1 MEAIKEILAKLQ
13 INSGHGFDKPLTE
26 KEMEQWKADTYNAM
40 EGNLHLSDGYNCDLC
55 KNKGFTASVRL
66 NEQFGY
72 YSNVLSPCKCEKARN
87 ALRRLNKSG
96 LRNVVKDYTFEKYQ
110 TPEIWQQTIKE
121 AALRFCEDEE
131 NNWFFIGGASG
142 AGKSHICT
150 AAAVHYIRD
159 GKDCHYMLWRD
170 EIAKVKAYINDPDEY
185 GKIMKRLKETPVLYI
200 DDLFKNG
207 KDRQG
212 NVEPP
217 TAADVQAAFE
227 ILNYR
232 YNNPELVTIISSERT
247 ISELIDIDEA
257 IAGRIAERSMGCGYC
272 INLKKDRSR
281 NWRLRGLG
289 EI

>member
-1 MEAIKEILAKLQ
+1 MEQIKTILAKLQ
-13 INSGHGFDKPLTE
+13 IKSGHGSDTPLTE

-40 EGNLHLSDGYNCDLC
+40 EGNLDKTDGYHCDLC
-55 KNKGFTASVRL
+55 KNKGFVASVRL
-66 NEQFGY
+66 NEQFNY

-110 TPEIWQQTIKE
+110 TPDTWQQTIKD

-131 NNWFFIGGASG
+131 NNWFFIGGTSG

-150 AAAVHYIRD
+150 AIAVYYIRN
-159 GKDCHYMLWRD
+159 GKDCCYMLWRD
-170 EIAKVKAYINDPDEY
+170 EIARIKAFINDPDEY
-185 GKIMKRLKETPVLYI
+185 GKIMKELKEISVLYI

-207 KDRQG
+207 KDKQG

-227 ILNYR
+227 ILNFR
-232 YNNPELVTIISSERT
+232 YNNPDLVTIISSERT
-247 ISELIDIDEA
+247 LAELIDIDEA
-257 IAGRIAERSMGCGYC
+257 IAGRIAERSATAGYN